1 MSGANRI
8 SWEAYALSL
17 AETAAL
23 RSEDPYQKV
32 GACALARDNR
42 VLGLGYNGLAA
53 GKDLSAGENF
63 WGDRN
68 GRRPFMIHAEV
79 NCLSM
84 VKMGECRLLA
94 VSLLPCSSC
103 ATMIAAYK
111 IPQIIYKEEYNKDMK
126 AHEIFKFYNIELIK
140 L

>member
-1 MSGANRI
+1 
-8 SWEAYALSL
+8 
-17 AETAAL
+17 
-23 RSEDPYQKV
+23 
-32 GACALARDNR
+32 
-42 VLGLGYNGLAA
+42 
-53 GKDLSAGENF
+53 
-63 WGDRN
+63 
-68 GRRPFMIHAEV
+68 
-79 NCLSM
+79 M